1 MLDKITNYMQ
11 TISGSNTCNWDPVRL
26 YIWVG
31 KLMYKFNLFRE
42 LINILEYILTKY
54 NFLLIDF
61 DNMLLWLN
69 LKSTKRLYGTNKD
82 NETFPKILQFNP
94 NICIPLINV
103 QDNYYY
109 HLKLLEENNNNK
121 RVIVNAVLDTP
132 PPKRTRTEPRRIL
145 DNDDDNNNK

>member
-69 LKSTKRLYGTNKD
+69 LKSTKRMYGTN
-82 NETFPKILQFNP
+82 NTT
-94 NICIPLINV
+94 IPG
-103 QDNYYY
+103 
-109 HLKLLEENNNNK
+109 
-121 RVIVNAVLDTP
+121 AVLMGGGIDVM
-132 PPKRTRTEPRRIL
+132 KHLIGKL
-145 DNDDDNNNK
+145 KMLMVVIF